1 MMNDG
6 SDKKPNETIES
17 VKTYFKGV
25 KAEWGRISWPERQQI
40 IAETISVLIIVAA
53 LTIMIYLLDLLFK
66 GLLSLIH

>member
-1 MMNDG
+1 MNDG

-25 KAEWGRISWPERQQI
+25 KAEWGRISWPEKQQI
-40 IAETISVLIIVAA
+40 FAETISVLIIVAA